1 MKLPIFYF
9 LMGIVF
15 TYLAVNSVT
24 DTIWNFTTVVLALI
38 ATLDFGVGIRFL
50 NAHLKTKK
58 QS

>member
-1 MKLPIFYF
+1 
-9 LMGIVF
+9 MGIVF